1 VTTRRSAEQVAE
13 LIGKSGN
20 WVRRNAHR
28 LPHSRAGQT
37 YFWTDQDVADLLE
50 FLRVR
55 PASAERSRGPQPI
68 TGTRRAS

>member
-1 VTTRRSAEQVAE
+1 MTRHDAAAVAKA
-13 LIGKSGN
+13 IGKTPN

-37 YFWTDQDVADLLE
+37 YFWTDDDLRDLLE
-50 FLRVR
+50 FLKVR
-55 PASAERSRGPQPI
+55 PVAAAPSRGPQPI